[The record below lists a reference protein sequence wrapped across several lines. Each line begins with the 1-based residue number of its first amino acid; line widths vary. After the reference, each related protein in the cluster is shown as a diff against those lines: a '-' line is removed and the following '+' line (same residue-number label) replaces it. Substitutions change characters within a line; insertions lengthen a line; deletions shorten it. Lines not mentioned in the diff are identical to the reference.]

1 MPKRLR
7 RAHDTLGVDFLQP
20 VRVSG
25 SLLITV
31 KSIEKMQ
38 PDFQLLTVLEPRM
51 VVAWFVVI

>member
-38 PDFQLLTVLEPRM
+38 PDFQLLIVLEP
-51 VVAWFVVI
+51 